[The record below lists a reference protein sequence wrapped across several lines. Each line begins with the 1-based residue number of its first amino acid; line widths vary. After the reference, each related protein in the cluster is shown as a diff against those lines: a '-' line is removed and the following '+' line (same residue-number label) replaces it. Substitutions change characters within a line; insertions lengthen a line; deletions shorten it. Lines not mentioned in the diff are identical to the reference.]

1 VKQALL
7 ATHDCLR
14 SHSQAIKELERI
26 LPTKCNKSELTA
38 GLSLKATNSDVS
50 RMLEHLQASQ
60 TNQVS
65 EVKCRLAGIE
75 QAVQEVRQTGS
86 SQVESKLA
94 NQAMQIQTDMLELK
108 QLVEQQISAMNSSLE
123 LKANKTSVAQ
133 ALQRKANR
141 SDIDTLLQEKVDL
154 ADFENVVRALEV
166 KADTA
171 DCN

>member
-1 VKQALL
+1 VK
-7 ATHDCLR
+7 
-14 SHSQAIKELERI
+14 
-26 LPTKCNKSELTA
+26 
-38 GLSLKATNSDVS
+38 
-50 RMLEHLQASQ
+50 
-60 TNQVS
+60 
-65 EVKCRLAGIE
+65 
-75 QAVQEVRQTGS
+75 EVRQTGS

-108 QLVEQQISAMNSSLE
+108 QLVEQQITAMNSSLE